1 MNGHRR
7 HVIDRMHGVEAA
19 GGRGWNRRAE
29 GVTMKKAAG
38 PSFAQCASRAKVSLM
53 RSGSGAVQQENDD
66 RVRLYTASAMKLR
79 IAENFRAVFYAPFY
93 AIRALGLPER
103 EGLQVEWLPSETPG
117 GTIEQVKRG
126 AIDAQWGGPMRVLKD
141 HDSPNPSLLSFG
153 EVVWRDPFY
162 LIGRQPAPRFQL
174 KDLASMRV
182 GIVSEVPTPWY
193 CLRADL
199 ADAGVDVTTLRVTNN
214 RTMPQQ
220 IEALAAGQLDVIQL
234 FEPYASRALADG
246 NAVLYAQS
254 SRGPTAYTAF
264 ITSREC
270 ASRNRDALAALERAT
285 QAMLDWL
292 AKEGPDELAR
302 VTASFFPDVP
312 QELLRAGF
320 GRYERAG
327 LWTRT
332 TTLSGA
338 GFDRLAYSLQLGGFI
353 KRRAPYVECVRSFRA
368 S

>member
-1 MNGHRR
+1 
-7 HVIDRMHGVEAA
+7 
-19 GGRGWNRRAE
+19 
-29 GVTMKKAAG
+29 
-38 PSFAQCASRAKVSLM
+38 
-53 RSGSGAVQQENDD
+53 
-66 RVRLYTASAMKLR
+66 MKLR

-103 EGLQVEWLPSETPG
+103 EGLEIEWLPSETRG

-162 LIGRQPAPRFQL
+162 LIGRRNDGFKLQ
-174 KDLASMRV
+174 DLASLRL

-199 ADAGVDVTTLRVTNN
+199 ADAGLDTATLRVTNN

-220 IEALAAGQLDVIQL
+220 LEALNAGQLDVIQL

-246 NAVLYAQS
+246 YSVLYAQS

-270 ASRNRDALAALERAT
+270 ASKNRDALAALERAT

-292 AKEGPDELAR
+292 AKEGPAGLAR

-320 GRYERAG
+320 ERYQRAG

-332 TTLSGA
+332 TTLSEK
-338 GFDRLAYSLQLGGFI
+338 GFERLAYSLQLGGFI
-353 KRRAPYVECVRSFRA
+353 KRRAPYAECVRSFPTPRGA
-368 S
+368 